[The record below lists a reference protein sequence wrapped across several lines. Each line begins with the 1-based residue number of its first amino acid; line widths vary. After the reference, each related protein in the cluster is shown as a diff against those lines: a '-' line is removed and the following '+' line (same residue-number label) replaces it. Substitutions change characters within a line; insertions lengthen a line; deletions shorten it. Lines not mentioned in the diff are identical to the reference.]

1 MIISMTGFG
10 KAEGIFNQKKYLIEA
25 KSVNGRFCEINFKYP
40 KYLTSKD
47 SDIKEIIR
55 QKISRGKLIFVL
67 TVDENNNSELN
78 FILDNTKIKKIHS
91 ILKSLKK
98 SIGSSEKIKLQHI
111 LSFSEIFTSEEALE
125 ISDEEY
131 DFISDLLKKA
141 VDDLFNMKTREG
153 DFIKK
158 DLMERIKIVEDVN
171 EFIENQSKNNI
182 LQEKEI
188 LKNKIEMLLLDKS
201 KIDENRLEFELA
213 LLAEKLDITEECI
226 RLKSHIDYFISTVES
241 AEYSGRRLN
250 FLLQEMNREI
260 NTMASKSMDAIVSQK
275 VSELKE
281 ELERIREQVQNIE

>member
-1 MIISMTGFG
+1 MTGFG

-67 TVDENNNSELN
+67 TVDENSNSELN

>member
-1 MIISMTGFG
+1 MTGFG